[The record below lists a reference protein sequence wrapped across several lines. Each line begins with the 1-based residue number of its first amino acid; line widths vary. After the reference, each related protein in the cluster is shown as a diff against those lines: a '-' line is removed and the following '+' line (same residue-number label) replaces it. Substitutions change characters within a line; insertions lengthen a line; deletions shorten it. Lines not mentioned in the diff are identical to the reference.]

1 MLRRSTEEASNS
13 NDPGLHEVLLLN
25 VNVRAKIRFSANSI
39 FYLEYVP
46 TSTGSKRSRK
56 RSLLHYHAN
65 EEDVSSDETVV
76 GESGDDGESYDT
88 EDRIN
93 RNFDDDESLNAD
105 DLVSIEGNNDS
116 NDDEEDMEPEIPPPL
131 RERIGLN
138 ASQLK
143 ASSGRTWTTSPSGM
157 AGRYASANICLDEN
171 FKNQE

>member
-1 MLRRSTEEASNS
+1 MFVQKCASQLIPFFIQSTFRHKRAAK
-13 NDPGLHEVLLLN
+13 DHAN
-25 VNVRAKIRFSANSI
+25 V
-39 FYLEYVP
+39 
-46 TSTGSKRSRK
+46 
-56 RSLLHYHAN
+56 LLHYHAN

-88 EDRIN
+88 EDKIN

-157 AGRYASANICLDEN
+157 AGRE
-171 FKNQE
+171 F